1 MKLERKKKKKTFT
14 WISCTRLSKLD
25 DKNFKSKFEEFK
37 DDFMNKGVQ
46 DELLRMCI
54 SLNF

>member
-1 MKLERKKKKKTFT
+1 MKLGKRKTFT

-25 DKNFKSKFEEFK
+25 DKSSKSKFKEFK
-37 DDFMNKGVQ
+37 DDFMNKGAQ